1 MTRDSL
7 DMIAVFR
14 NELRARIGVDRFEL
28 WFQGKIQFRQEGD
41 LWEVVA
47 GEPFI
52 LQRVQRQ
59 FQQTLGEVL
68 RNCVGPSGRLQFRL
82 DPEAFSSAGN
92 ADLPRAEQATGG
104 TSEARGVT
112 TSAGTADL
120 QPELPGKRPA
130 SASKRVKRD
139 GRKLGRGE
147 TVVGASDVVGDAGS
161 VVHNGCL
168 ETDDRTPGPKGQDR
182 DQMSGAV
189 CVQQVAGD
197 GLRVQQTGQGAWLP
211 TRMAASVS
219 GEGGDVAA
227 TRRGRRFERFDSF
240 VVGRGNRIAFS
251 AAQSVAERPGIVT
264 PLFFHGPSGSGKTH
278 LLESIYSATRKVPGM
293 RVLYLSSEQFTT
305 NFLEAL
311 RGGGLPSFRRKVR
324 EIDLLVVDDLQFLL
338 GKKATLGE
346 LLHTIDALVRAGRQI
361 VMAADRSPGRLQE
374 LGAELG
380 TRLTGGLVCGLEEA
394 DESTR
399 EGMVSRF
406 AMESGVLLPPEVM
419 QLVARELSGDG
430 RLIHGACWRLKATSL
445 AWNTPVTF
453 DLAREALSDLLQSH
467 QRVVLLSDIER
478 VVCEECGVTSKM
490 LREESRSRAGSHPRM
505 LAMWLAR
512 KHTRAASAEISQFF
526 GRRSH
531 STVISAEQKVERW
544 KTDESVVHVGNGSFK
559 VSEILKR
566 IEKRL
571 RSVS

>member
-7 DMIAVFR
+7 DMIAVVR
-14 NELRARIGVDRFEL
+14 NELRARIGVDRFDL
-28 WFQGKIQFRQEGD
+28 WFQSKVQFRVEGD
-41 LWEVVA
+41 LWEVVV
-47 GEPFI
+47 GESFI

-59 FQQTLGEVL
+59 FQQTLSEVV
-68 RNCVGPSGRLQFRL
+68 RNCVGPSGHLQFRL
-82 DPEAFSSAGN
+82 DPEAFSSAAN
-92 ADLPRAEQATGG
+92 ADLPMADEATGIAR
-104 TSEARGVT
+104 EAS
-112 TSAGTADL
+112 TSAGAADP
-120 QPELPGKRPA
+120 QPGSARKRPA
-130 SASKRVKRD
+130 SVNKRMKRD
-139 GRKLGRGE
+139 GVKAGQGE
-147 TVVGASDVVGDAGS
+147 AVAGGSEAVGDAGS
-161 VVHNGCL
+161 AVHNGCL
-168 ETDDRTPGPKGQDR
+168 ETNDRTTGTESQDR
-182 DQMSGAV
+182 GQMSGGV
-189 CVQQVAGD
+189 CVQQVAGE
-197 GLRVQQTGQGAWLP
+197 GSQAQQTGQAAWAPVL
-211 TRMAASVS
+211 MSASVS
-219 GEGGDVAA
+219 REGGEVASS
-227 TRRGRRFERFDSF
+227 RRGRRFERFDSF

-251 AAQSVAERPGIVT
+251 AAQSVAERPGLVT
-264 PLFFHGPSGSGKTH
+264 PLFFYGPTGSGKTH
-278 LLESIYSATRKVPGM
+278 LLESIYGATRKLPGM

-346 LLHTIDALVRAGRQI
+346 LIHTIDALVRAGRQI
-361 VMAADRSPGRLQE
+361 VMAADRSPGRLND
-374 LGAELG
+374 LGAELS
-380 TRLTGGLVCGLEEA
+380 TRLRGGLVCALEEA

-399 EGMVSRF
+399 EGMARRF
-406 AMESGVLLPPEVM
+406 STESGILIPLEVIQLL
-419 QLVARELSGDG
+419 ARELPGDG
-430 RLIHGACWRLKATSL
+430 RQIHGACWRLKATSL
-445 AWNTPVTF
+445 AWNSPVSLE
-453 DLAREALSDLLQSH
+453 LAREALSDLLQQH

-478 VVCEECGVTSKM
+478 VVCEECGVTPKM
-490 LREESRSRAGSHPRM
+490 LREESRTRAGSHPRM

-544 KTDESVVHVGNGSFK
+544 KTDESVVRVGNGSFK